1 MGGREAMF
9 ARLKSGLTKSSKALS
24 DGLSG
29 LLGGRSPDAA
39 MLAELEEMLIAA
51 DLGVEAAAALV
62 AVLKNHKMENNADAA
77 EIKSVLAG
85 EIAQRLAP
93 LAKVLD
99 TEAAKPFVILMA
111 GVNGAGKTTTIGKM
125 AQQFLA
131 AGKKV
136 MLVAGDT
143 FRAAAVEQLSI
154 WGDRAGVPVVTT
166 KSGGD
171 AAGLVFDAL
180 TRARAEDIDVV
191 LIDTA
196 GRLQSNDN
204 LMAELEKI
212 IRVMQKIDASAPHA
226 SLLVLDATTG
236 QNAISQAQI
245 FQASAKINGLVMT
258 KLDGTARGGVLVA
271 VAEKLALPIYFIG
284 TGEAAE
290 DLHRFNADDYARALV
305 GLEEG
310 AKK

>member
-39 MLAELEEMLIAA
+39 TLDALEEMLIRA

-62 AVLKNHKMENNADAA
+62 AVLKNHKMENNTDAA
-77 EIKSVLAG
+77 EIKSVLAE
-85 EIAQRLAP
+85 EIAKRLAP

-111 GVNGAGKTTTIGKM
+111 GVNGAGKTTTIGKL
-125 AQQFLA
+125 AQKFLG

-154 WGDRAGVPVVTT
+154 WGDRAGVPVVTGKT
-166 KSGGD
+166 GGD

-180 TRARAEDIDVV
+180 TRARAEAIDVL

-196 GRLQSNDN
+196 GRLQSNEN

-212 IRVMQKIDASAPHA
+212 IRVMQKIDATAPHA

-284 TGEAAE
+284 TGEAAD
-290 DLHRFNADDYARALV
+290 DLHRFNAEDYARALV
-305 GLEEG
+305 GLEED
-310 AKK
+310 

>member
-99 TEAAKPFVILMA
+99 ISTAHPFVILMA

-305 GLEEG
+305 GLEES